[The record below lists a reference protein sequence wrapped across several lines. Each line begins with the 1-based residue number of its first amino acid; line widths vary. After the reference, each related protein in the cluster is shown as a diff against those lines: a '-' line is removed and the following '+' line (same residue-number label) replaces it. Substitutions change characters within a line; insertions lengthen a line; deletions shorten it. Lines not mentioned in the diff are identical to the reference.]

1 MSSVIEIAITSRI
14 SAFPILYAKSRGFFE
29 KEGIQVQIRV
39 LENYDAIL
47 AFLSSGKIEAGEI
60 PFTTWLDLH
69 LKKAVPNKS
78 IFRGMILSRMIHSF
92 YSRYNSSIDSIL
104 EGTPYLIPV
113 LQNTSIDKLLAQ
125 EFMRSG
131 RFRKKI
137 SYTFVYSRSYL
148 LEYEFAQT
156 TTLGLVG
163 SVQESHFLNNGFR
176 ISEGRDL
183 PPYRLPVNMLAFNGR
198 FAKTYPDRLPVN
210 MLAFNG
216 RFAKTYPDRINKLQ
230 NALFRAIQSLIE
242 NTSDTTEHVIQEN
255 IPEFKIEPEQLHY
268 FYKQPSQDLQEI
280 LSPVAAQEELEYL
293 GRIYWRSIK
302 HLTDPP
308 PVLLEALDLA
318 AQDPI
323 PVYPAALKTKKTL
336 LMEEQFS
343 REDESNRL
351 LEMTGD
357 RRELGDLVSDIHNL
371 VLNIYNSKKGVRLP
385 VLPLKGTASAIRTGI
400 NSILDFLFQEIRTQ
414 EVRALAI
421 DNVLM
426 MQGLEMDKRNM
437 ELQFSDDRFNYL
449 FEFSP
454 IPVILLDSVSGGLI
468 AGNYNFRSLTGYSK
482 DNIHNLRLENLFPGL
497 EEMGD
502 WPSPTKSPETM
513 LRVDQAKM
521 KLRDKTE
528 MDVSLSITALFE
540 RARKIYQVHILYDSE
555 KKETEQAK
563 HEFISNISH
572 ELRSPMTNIQGY
584 FELLRAEI
592 NTSLSKDQGGMLD
605 VIEKNIKR
613 LNHLIENLLK
623 FEEVRGEDNS
633 GLIENFDPALVI
645 EEVVYSN
652 EPSAKE
658 KDLSVELGLIKKL
671 KVRGIRFEFSQ
682 VITNLFVNA
691 IKYTEK
697 GKIEMTM
704 VESGGDKIEINIK
717 DTGVGID
724 SKYVEKVFERFFRIP
739 NDRNKR
745 VGGTGLGL
753 SISRTILHKMNGE
766 ITLESR
772 VGGGSN
778 FKILL
783 PLQPSE

>member
-1 MSSVIEIAITSRI
+1 MPSVIEIAITSRI

-29 KEGIQVQIRV
+29 KEGVQVQIRV

-47 AFLSSGKIEAGEI
+47 AFLSSGKIEVGEI

-69 LKKAVPNKS
+69 LKKTAPNKAVY
-78 IFRGMILSRMIHSF
+78 RGMILSRMIHSF
-92 YSRYNSSIDSIL
+92 YSRYNSSTDSIL
-104 EGTPYLIPV
+104 EGTPYIIPV
-113 LQNTSIDKLLAQ
+113 MQNTSIDKLLAQ
-125 EFMRSG
+125 EFLRSS

-137 SYTFVYSRSYL
+137 SHSFVFSRSYL

-163 SVQESHFLNNGFR
+163 SVQESHYLNNGFR
-176 ISEGRDL
+176 ISDGRDL

-198 FAKTYPDRLPVN
+198 FAKTYPE
-210 MLAFNG
+210 
-216 RFAKTYPDRINKLQ
+216 RIHKVQ
-230 NALFRAIQSLIE
+230 TAITRAIQSLIE
-242 NTSDTTEHVIQEN
+242 NTSDSTEHVVQEN

-268 FYKQPSQDLQEI
+268 FYKQPTQDLKEI
-280 LSPVAAQEELEYL
+280 LSPVAASEELEYL
-293 GRIYWRSIK
+293 GGVYWRSMG
-302 HLTDPP
+302 HRSDPP
-308 PVLLEALDLA
+308 PVVLEALDFA
-318 AQDPI
+318 AKDPI
-323 PVYPAALKTKKTL
+323 PSYPEALRERKTV

-343 REDESNRL
+343 HKDESSRL
-351 LEMTGD
+351 LEKAGD
-357 RRELGDLVSDIHNL
+357 RRELGDLVSDLQNL
-371 VLNIYNSKKGVRLP
+371 VLNIYNSKKGVRLS
-385 VLPLKGTASAIRTGI
+385 VSPLKGTASAIRTGI
-400 NSILDFLFQEIRTQ
+400 NSILDFLFQEIRSQ
-414 EVRALAI
+414 ETKTLAI

-426 MQGLEMDKRNM
+426 MQGLEMDKKSM

-454 IPVILLDSVSGGLI
+454 IPVILLDSVSGSLI
-468 AGNYNFRSLTGYSK
+468 VGNYNFRSLSGYSK
-482 DNIHNLRLENLFPGL
+482 DNISNLRLEDLFPAL
-497 EEMGD
+497 DEMTD
-502 WPSPTKSPETM
+502 WSVPTKSAETM
-513 LRVDQAKM
+513 LRVDHAKM
-521 KLRDKTE
+521 RLKDKSE

-584 FELLRAEI
+584 FELLRTEL
-592 NTSLSKDQGGMLD
+592 NSSLNKDQSGMLD

-633 GLIENFDPALVI
+633 GLIENFDPAQVI
-645 EEVVYSN
+645 DEVVYSN
-652 EPSAKE
+652 GPSAKE
-658 KDLSVELGLIKKL
+658 KGLNVELSLIKKL
-671 KVRGIRFEFSQ
+671 KVKGIRFEFSQ

-697 GKIEMTM
+697 GKIEIKMI
-704 VESGGDKIEINIK
+704 ESGTGKLEINIK

-724 SKYVEKVFERFFRIP
+724 PKYIEKVFERFFRIP

-745 VGGTGLGL
+745 IGGTGLGL

-772 VGGGSN
+772 VNGGSN
-778 FKILL
+778 FRIFL
-783 PLQPSE
+783 PLQPND

>member
-1 MSSVIEIAITSRI
+1 MIEIAITSRI

-47 AFLSSGKIEAGEI
+47 AFLSSGKIEVGEI

-92 YSRYNSSIDSIL
+92 YSRYNSSMDSIL

-125 EFMRSG
+125 EFMRSS

-198 FAKTYPDRLPVN
+198 FAKTYPDR
-210 MLAFNG
+210 
-216 RFAKTYPDRINKLQ
+216 INKLQ

-255 IPEFKIEPEQLHY
+255 VPEFKIEPEQLHY

-280 LSPVAAQEELEYL
+280 LSPVAALEELEYL

-318 AQDPI
+318 AKDPVPI
-323 PVYPAALKTKKTL
+323 YPAALRTKKTL
-336 LMEEQFS
+336 LMEEQFN

-357 RRELGDLVSDIHNL
+357 RRELGDLVSDVHNL

-414 EVRALAI
+414 EIKAFAI

-454 IPVILLDSVSGGLI
+454 IPVILLDSVSGALI

-482 DNIHNLRLENLFPGL
+482 DNIHNLRLEDLFPGL

-502 WPSPTKSPETM
+502 WSSPTRSPETM

-521 KLRDKTE
+521 KLRDKSE

-540 RARKIYQVHILYDSE
+540 RARKIYQVHILYDTE
-555 KKETEQAK
+555 KKETERAK

-584 FELLRAEI
+584 FELLRVEI
-592 NTSLSKDQGGMLD
+592 NTLLSKDQSGMLD

-623 FEEVRGEDNS
+623 FEEVQGEDNS
-633 GLIENFDPALVI
+633 GLVENFDPALVI

-658 KDLSVELGLIKKL
+658 KGLGVELSLIKKL

-704 VESGGDKIEINIK
+704 AEFGGERVEINIK

-724 SKYVEKVFERFFRIP
+724 PKYVEKVFERFFRVP

-753 SISRTILHKMNGE
+753 PISRTILHKMNGE

-772 VGGGSN
+772 VGGGSS
-778 FKILL
+778 FKISL
-783 PLQPSE
+783 PLQPSSASK

>member
-47 AFLSSGKIEAGEI
+47 AFLSSGKIEVGEI

-69 LKKAVPNKS
+69 LKKTVPNKS

-92 YSRYNSSIDSIL
+92 YSKYNSSMDSIL

-113 LQNTSIDKLLAQ
+113 LQNTSVDKLLAQ
-125 EFMRSG
+125 EFMRSS

-156 TTLGLVG
+156 TTLGLIG

-198 FAKTYPDRLPVN
+198 FAKTYPDR
-210 MLAFNG
+210 
-216 RFAKTYPDRINKLQ
+216 INKLQ
-230 NALFRAIQSLIE
+230 SALFRAIQSLIE

-280 LSPVAAQEELEYL
+280 LSPVAALEELEYL

-318 AQDPI
+318 AKDPI
-323 PVYPAALKTKKTL
+323 PIYPAALKTKKTV
-336 LMEEQFS
+336 LMEEQFN

-351 LEMTGD
+351 LEITGD
-357 RRELGDLVSDIHNL
+357 RRELGDLVSDVHNL

-414 EVRALAI
+414 EIKALAI

-426 MQGLEMDKRNM
+426 MQGLGMDKRNM

-454 IPVILLDSVSGGLI
+454 IPVILLDSVSGALI
-468 AGNYNFRSLTGYSK
+468 AGNYNFRSLTSYSK
-482 DNIHNLRLENLFPGL
+482 DNIHSLRLEDLFPGL

-502 WPSPTKSPETM
+502 WSSPTKSPETM
-513 LRVDQAKM
+513 LRVDQVKM
-521 KLRDKTE
+521 KLRDKSE

-592 NTSLSKDQGGMLD
+592 NTFLSKDQSGMLN

-623 FEEVRGEDNS
+623 FEEVQGEDNS
-633 GLIENFDPALVI
+633 GLVENFDPALVI

-658 KDLSVELGLIKKL
+658 KGLSVELNLIKKL

-704 VESGGDKIEINIK
+704 IESGEGTIEINIK

-724 SKYVEKVFERFFRIP
+724 PKYVEKVFERFFRVP

-753 SISRTILHKMNGE
+753 PISRTILHKMNGE

-778 FKILL
+778 FKISL
-783 PLQPSE
+783 PLQSSDSK

>member
-183 PPYRLPVNMLAFNGR
+183 PPY
-198 FAKTYPDRLPVN
+198 RLPVN

-592 NTSLSKDQGGMLD
+592 NISLSKDQGGMLD

-658 KDLSVELGLIKKL
+658 KGLSVELGLIKKL

-704 VESGGDKIEINIK
+704 VESGRDKIEINIK

>member
-198 FAKTYPDRLPVN
+198 FAKTYPDR
-210 MLAFNG
+210 
-216 RFAKTYPDRINKLQ
+216 INKLQ

-385 VLPLKGTASAIRTGI
+385 VLPLKGTASAIRIGI

-658 KDLSVELGLIKKL
+658 KGLSVELGLIKKL

-682 VITNLFVNA
+682 VVTNLFVNA

>member
-1 MSSVIEIAITSRI
+1 MIEIAITSRI

-47 AFLSSGKIEAGEI
+47 AFLSSGKIEVGEI

-69 LKKAVPNKS
+69 LKKTVPNKS

-92 YSRYNSSIDSIL
+92 YSKYNSSMDSIL

-113 LQNTSIDKLLAQ
+113 LQNTSVDKLLAQ
-125 EFMRSG
+125 EFMRSS

-156 TTLGLVG
+156 TTLGLIG

-198 FAKTYPDRLPVN
+198 FAKTYPDR
-210 MLAFNG
+210 
-216 RFAKTYPDRINKLQ
+216 INKLQ
-230 NALFRAIQSLIE
+230 SALFRAIQSLIE

-280 LSPVAAQEELEYL
+280 LSPVAALEELEYL

-318 AQDPI
+318 AKDPI
-323 PVYPAALKTKKTL
+323 PIYPAALKTKKTV
-336 LMEEQFS
+336 LMEEQFN

-351 LEMTGD
+351 LEITGD
-357 RRELGDLVSDIHNL
+357 RRELGDLVSDVHNL

-414 EVRALAI
+414 EIKALAI

-454 IPVILLDSVSGGLI
+454 IPVILLDSVSGALI
-468 AGNYNFRSLTGYSK
+468 AGNYNFRSLTSYSK
-482 DNIHNLRLENLFPGL
+482 DNIHSLRLEDLFPGL

-502 WPSPTKSPETM
+502 WSSPTKSPETM
-513 LRVDQAKM
+513 LRVDQVKM
-521 KLRDKTE
+521 KLRDKSE

-592 NTSLSKDQGGMLD
+592 NTFLSKDQSGMLN

-623 FEEVRGEDNS
+623 FEEVQGEDNS
-633 GLIENFDPALVI
+633 GLVENFDPALVI

-658 KDLSVELGLIKKL
+658 KGLSVELNLIKKL

-704 VESGGDKIEINIK
+704 IESGEGTIEINIK

-724 SKYVEKVFERFFRIP
+724 PKYVEKVFERFFRVP

-745 VGGTGLGL
+745 VRGTGLGL
-753 SISRTILHKMNGE
+753 PISRTILHKMNGE

-778 FKILL
+778 FKISL
-783 PLQPSE
+783 PLQSSDSK

>member
-1 MSSVIEIAITSRI
+1 MPSVIEIAITSRI

-29 KEGIQVQIRV
+29 KEGVQVQIRV

-47 AFLSSGKIEAGEI
+47 AFLSSGKIEVGEI

-69 LKKAVPNKS
+69 LKKTAPNKS
-78 IFRGMILSRMIHSF
+78 IYRGMILSRMIHSF
-92 YSRYNSSIDSIL
+92 YSRYNSSTDSIL
-104 EGTPYLIPV
+104 EGTPYIIPV
-113 LQNTSIDKLLAQ
+113 LQNTSLDKLLAQ
-125 EFMRSG
+125 EFLRSS

-137 SYTFVYSRSYL
+137 SHSFVFSRSYL

-163 SVQESHFLNNGFR
+163 SVQESHYLNNGFR
-176 ISEGRDL
+176 ISDGRDL

-198 FAKTYPDRLPVN
+198 FAKTYPE
-210 MLAFNG
+210 
-216 RFAKTYPDRINKLQ
+216 RIHKVQ
-230 NALFRAIQSLIE
+230 TAITRAIQSLIE
-242 NTSDTTEHVIQEN
+242 NTSDSTEHVVQEN

-268 FYKQPSQDLQEI
+268 FYKQPTQDLKEI
-280 LSPVAAQEELEYL
+280 LSPVAASEELEYL
-293 GRIYWRSIK
+293 GGIYWRSMS
-302 HLTDPP
+302 HLTEPP
-308 PVLLEALDLA
+308 PVLLEALDFA
-318 AQDPI
+318 AKDPI
-323 PVYPAALKTKKTL
+323 PSYPDALRERKTVL
-336 LMEEQFS
+336 VEEHF
-343 REDESNRL
+343 RRKDESNRL
-351 LEMTGD
+351 LEKAGD
-357 RRELGDLVSDIHNL
+357 RRELGDLVSDLQNL
-371 VLNIYNSKKGVRLP
+371 VLNIYNSKKGVRLS
-385 VLPLKGTASAIRTGI
+385 VSPLKGTASAIRTGI
-400 NSILDFLFQEIRTQ
+400 NSILDFLFQEIRAQ
-414 EVRALAI
+414 ETKTLAI

-426 MQGLEMDKRNM
+426 MQGLEMDKKSM

-454 IPVILLDSVSGGLI
+454 IPVILLDSVSGSLI
-468 AGNYNFRSLTGYSK
+468 VGNYNFRSLSGYSK
-482 DNIHNLRLENLFPGL
+482 DNISNLRLEDLFPAL
-497 EEMGD
+497 NEMTD
-502 WPSPTKSPETM
+502 WSVPTKSAETM
-513 LRVDQAKM
+513 LRVDHARMRLK
-521 KLRDKTE
+521 DKSE
-528 MDVSLSITALFE
+528 MAVSLSITALFE

-584 FELLRAEI
+584 FELLRTEL
-592 NTSLSKDQGGMLD
+592 NSSLNKDQSGMLD

-652 EPSAKE
+652 GPSAKE
-658 KDLSVELGLIKKL
+658 KGLDVDLSLIKKL
-671 KVRGIRFEFSQ
+671 KVKGIRFEFSQ

-697 GKIEMTM
+697 GKIEIKMI
-704 VESGGDKIEINIK
+704 ESGAGKLEINLK

-724 SKYVEKVFERFFRIP
+724 PKYIEKVFERFFRIP

-745 VGGTGLGL
+745 IGGTGLGL

-772 VGGGSN
+772 VNGGSN
-778 FKILL
+778 FRIFL
-783 PLQPSE
+783 PLQSND

>member
-47 AFLSSGKIEAGEI
+47 AFLSSGKIEVGEI

-69 LKKAVPNKS
+69 LKKTVPNKS

-92 YSRYNSSIDSIL
+92 YSKYNSSMDSIL

-113 LQNTSIDKLLAQ
+113 LQNTSVDKLLAQ
-125 EFMRSG
+125 EFMRSS

-156 TTLGLVG
+156 TTLGLIG

-198 FAKTYPDRLPVN
+198 FAKTYPDR
-210 MLAFNG
+210 
-216 RFAKTYPDRINKLQ
+216 INKLQ
-230 NALFRAIQSLIE
+230 SALFRAIQSLIE

-280 LSPVAAQEELEYL
+280 LSPVAALEELEYL

-318 AQDPI
+318 AKDPI
-323 PVYPAALKTKKTL
+323 PIYPAALKTKKTV
-336 LMEEQFS
+336 LMEEQFN

-351 LEMTGD
+351 LEITGD
-357 RRELGDLVSDIHNL
+357 RRELGDLVSDVHNL

-385 VLPLKGTASAIRTGI
+385 VLPLKGTAPAIRTGI

-414 EVRALAI
+414 EIKALEI

-454 IPVILLDSVSGGLI
+454 IPVILLDSVSGALI
-468 AGNYNFRSLTGYSK
+468 AGNYNFRSLTSYSK
-482 DNIHNLRLENLFPGL
+482 DNIHSLRLEDLFPGL

-502 WPSPTKSPETM
+502 WSSPTKSPETM
-513 LRVDQAKM
+513 LRVDQVKM
-521 KLRDKTE
+521 KLRDKSE

-592 NTSLSKDQGGMLD
+592 NTFLSKDQSGMLN

-623 FEEVRGEDNS
+623 FEEVQGEDNS
-633 GLIENFDPALVI
+633 GLVENFDPALVI

-658 KDLSVELGLIKKL
+658 KGLGVELNLIKKL

-704 VESGGDKIEINIK
+704 IESGEGTIEINIK

-724 SKYVEKVFERFFRIP
+724 PKYVEKVFERFFRVP

-753 SISRTILHKMNGE
+753 PISRTILHKMNGE

-778 FKILL
+778 FKISL
-783 PLQPSE
+783 PLQSSDSK

>member
-1 MSSVIEIAITSRI
+1 MIEIAITSRI

-47 AFLSSGKIEAGEI
+47 AFLSSGKIEVGEI

-69 LKKAVPNKS
+69 LKKTVPNKS

-92 YSRYNSSIDSIL
+92 YSKYNSSMDSIL

-113 LQNTSIDKLLAQ
+113 LQNTSVDKLLAQ
-125 EFMRSG
+125 EFMRSS

-156 TTLGLVG
+156 TTLGLIG

-198 FAKTYPDRLPVN
+198 FAKTYPDR
-210 MLAFNG
+210 
-216 RFAKTYPDRINKLQ
+216 INKLQ
-230 NALFRAIQSLIE
+230 SALFRAIQSLIE

-280 LSPVAAQEELEYL
+280 LSPVAALEELEYL

-318 AQDPI
+318 AKDPI
-323 PVYPAALKTKKTL
+323 PIYPAALKTKKTV
-336 LMEEQFS
+336 LMEEQFN

-351 LEMTGD
+351 LEITGD
-357 RRELGDLVSDIHNL
+357 RRELGDLVSDVHNL

-414 EVRALAI
+414 EIKALAI

-454 IPVILLDSVSGGLI
+454 IPVILLDSVSGALI
-468 AGNYNFRSLTGYSK
+468 AENYNFRSLTSYSK
-482 DNIHNLRLENLFPGL
+482 DNIHSLRLEDLFPGL

-502 WPSPTKSPETM
+502 WSSPTKSPETM
-513 LRVDQAKM
+513 LRVDQVKM
-521 KLRDKTE
+521 KLRDKSE

-592 NTSLSKDQGGMLD
+592 NTFLSKDQSGMLN

-623 FEEVRGEDNS
+623 FEEVQGEDNS
-633 GLIENFDPALVI
+633 GLVENFDPALVI

-658 KDLSVELGLIKKL
+658 KGLSVELNLIKKL

-704 VESGGDKIEINIK
+704 IESGEGTIEINIK

-724 SKYVEKVFERFFRIP
+724 PKYVEKVFERFFRVP

-753 SISRTILHKMNGE
+753 PISRTILHKMNGE

-778 FKILL
+778 FKISL
-783 PLQPSE
+783 PLQSSDSK

>member
-1 MSSVIEIAITSRI
+1 MIEIAITSRI

-131 RFRKKI
+131 RFRKKV

-198 FAKTYPDRLPVN
+198 FAKTYPDR
-210 MLAFNG
+210 
-216 RFAKTYPDRINKLQ
+216 INKLQ
-230 NALFRAIQSLIE
+230 SALFRAIQSLIE

-255 IPEFKIEPEQLHY
+255 VPEFKIEPEQLHY

-280 LSPVAAQEELEYL
+280 LSPVAALEELEYL

-318 AQDPI
+318 AKDPI
-323 PVYPAALKTKKTL
+323 PIYPAALKTKKTL
-336 LMEEQFS
+336 LMEEQFN

-357 RRELGDLVSDIHNL
+357 RRELGDLVSDVHNL

-414 EVRALAI
+414 EIKTLAI

-454 IPVILLDSVSGGLI
+454 IPVILLDSVSGALI

-482 DNIHNLRLENLFPGL
+482 DNIHNLRLEDLFPGL

-502 WPSPTKSPETM
+502 WSSPTKSPETM

-521 KLRDKTE
+521 KLRDKSE

-592 NTSLSKDQGGMLD
+592 NTSLSKDQSGMLN

-658 KDLSVELGLIKKL
+658 KGLSVELSLIKKL

-704 VESGGDKIEINIK
+704 TEPGGGKIEINIK

-724 SKYVEKVFERFFRIP
+724 PKYVEKVFERFFRIP

-753 SISRTILHKMNGE
+753 PISRTILHKMNGE
-766 ITLESR
+766 INLESR

-778 FKILL
+778 FKISP
-783 PLQPSE
+783 PLQPSDSK

>member
-1 MSSVIEIAITSRI
+1 MIEIAITSRI

-183 PPYRLPVNMLAFNGR
+183 PPY
-198 FAKTYPDRLPVN
+198 RLPVN

-658 KDLSVELGLIKKL
+658 KGLSVELGLIKKL

-717 DTGVGID
+717 DTGVGVD

>member
-1 MSSVIEIAITSRI
+1 MIEIAITSRI

-47 AFLSSGKIEAGEI
+47 AFLSSGKIEVGEI

-92 YSRYNSSIDSIL
+92 YSRYNSSMDSIL

-125 EFMRSG
+125 EFMRSS

-198 FAKTYPDRLPVN
+198 FAKTYPDR
-210 MLAFNG
+210 
-216 RFAKTYPDRINKLQ
+216 INKLQ
-230 NALFRAIQSLIE
+230 SALFRAIQSLIE

-255 IPEFKIEPEQLHY
+255 VPEFKIEPEQLHY

-280 LSPVAAQEELEYL
+280 LSPVAALEELEYL

-318 AQDPI
+318 AKDPI
-323 PVYPAALKTKKTL
+323 PIYPAALKTKKTL
-336 LMEEQFS
+336 LMEEQFN

-357 RRELGDLVSDIHNL
+357 RRELGDLVSDVHNL

-414 EVRALAI
+414 EIKALAI

-454 IPVILLDSVSGGLI
+454 IPVILLDSVSGALI

-482 DNIHNLRLENLFPGL
+482 DNIHNLRLEDLFPGL

-502 WPSPTKSPETM
+502 WSSPTKSPETM

-521 KLRDKTE
+521 KLRDKSE

-592 NTSLSKDQGGMLD
+592 NTSLSKDQSGMLD

-623 FEEVRGEDNS
+623 FEEVQGEDNS
-633 GLIENFDPALVI
+633 GLVENFDPALVI

-658 KDLSVELGLIKKL
+658 KGLSVELSLIKKL

-697 GKIEMTM
+697 GKIEMMMT
-704 VESGGDKIEINIK
+704 ESGGGKIEINIK

-724 SKYVEKVFERFFRIP
+724 PKYVEKVFERFFRVP

-753 SISRTILHKMNGE
+753 PISRTILHKMNGE
-766 ITLESR
+766 INLESR

-778 FKILL
+778 FKISL
-783 PLQPSE
+783 PLQPSDSK

>member
-183 PPYRLPVNMLAFNGR
+183 PPY
-198 FAKTYPDRLPVN
+198 RLPVN

-658 KDLSVELGLIKKL
+658 KGLSVELGLIKKL

-717 DTGVGID
+717 DTGVGVD

>member
-1 MSSVIEIAITSRI
+1 MPSVIEIAVTSRI

-29 KEGIQVQIRV
+29 KEGVQVQIRV

-47 AFLSSGKIEAGEI
+47 AFLSSGKIEVGEI

-69 LKKAVPNKS
+69 LKKTAPNKS
-78 IFRGMILSRMIHSF
+78 IYRGMILSRMIHSF
-92 YSRYNSSIDSIL
+92 YSRYNSSTDSIL
-104 EGTPYLIPV
+104 EGTPYIIPV
-113 LQNTSIDKLLAQ
+113 LQNTSLDKLLAQ
-125 EFMRSG
+125 EFLRSS

-137 SYTFVYSRSYL
+137 SHSFVFSRSYL

-163 SVQESHFLNNGFR
+163 SVQESHYLNNGFR
-176 ISEGRDL
+176 ISDGRDL

-198 FAKTYPDRLPVN
+198 FAKTYPE
-210 MLAFNG
+210 
-216 RFAKTYPDRINKLQ
+216 RIHKVQ
-230 NALFRAIQSLIE
+230 TAITRAIQSLIE
-242 NTSDTTEHVIQEN
+242 NTSDSTEHVVQEN

-268 FYKQPSQDLQEI
+268 FYKQPTQDLKEI
-280 LSPVAAQEELEYL
+280 LSPVAASEELEYL
-293 GRIYWRSIK
+293 GGIYWRSMN
-302 HLTDPP
+302 HLTEPP
-308 PVLLEALDLA
+308 PVLLEALDFA
-318 AQDPI
+318 AKDPI
-323 PVYPAALKTKKTL
+323 PSYPDALRERKTVL
-336 LMEEQFS
+336 VEEHF
-343 REDESNRL
+343 RRKDESNRL
-351 LEMTGD
+351 LEKAGD
-357 RRELGDLVSDIHNL
+357 RRELGDLVSDLQNL
-371 VLNIYNSKKGVRLP
+371 VLNIYNSKKGVRLS
-385 VLPLKGTASAIRTGI
+385 VSPLKGTASAIRTGI
-400 NSILDFLFQEIRTQ
+400 NSILDFLFQEIRAQ
-414 EVRALAI
+414 ETKTLAI

-426 MQGLEMDKRNM
+426 MQGLEMDKKSM

-454 IPVILLDSVSGGLI
+454 IPVILLDSVSGSLI
-468 AGNYNFRSLTGYSK
+468 VGNYNFRSLSGYSK
-482 DNIHNLRLENLFPGL
+482 DNISNLRLEDLFPAL
-497 EEMGD
+497 NEMTD
-502 WPSPTKSPETM
+502 WSVPTKSAETM
-513 LRVDQAKM
+513 LRVDHAKM
-521 KLRDKTE
+521 RLKDKSE
-528 MDVSLSITALFE
+528 MAVSLSITALFE

-584 FELLRAEI
+584 FELLRTEL
-592 NTSLSKDQGGMLD
+592 NSSLNKDQSGMLD

-652 EPSAKE
+652 GPSAKE
-658 KDLSVELGLIKKL
+658 KGLDVDLSLIKKL
-671 KVRGIRFEFSQ
+671 KVKGIRFEFSQ

-697 GKIEMTM
+697 GKIEIKMI
-704 VESGGDKIEINIK
+704 ESGAGKLEINLK

-724 SKYVEKVFERFFRIP
+724 PKYIEKVFERFFRIP

-745 VGGTGLGL
+745 IGGTGLGL

-772 VGGGSN
+772 VNGGSN
-778 FKILL
+778 FRIFL
-783 PLQPSE
+783 PLQSND

>member
-183 PPYRLPVNMLAFNGR
+183 PPY
-198 FAKTYPDRLPVN
+198 RLPVN

-426 MQGLEMDKRNM
+426 MQGLEMDKRNI

-623 FEEVRGEDNS
+623 FEEVQGEDNS

-658 KDLSVELGLIKKL
+658 KGLSVELGLIKKL

-704 VESGGDKIEINIK
+704 VESGRDKIEINIK

-783 PLQPSE
+783 PLQPSG

>member
-1 MSSVIEIAITSRI
+1 MIEIAITSRI

-47 AFLSSGKIEAGEI
+47 AFLSSGKIEVGEI

-69 LKKAVPNKS
+69 LKKTVPNKS

-92 YSRYNSSIDSIL
+92 YSKYNSSMDSIL

-113 LQNTSIDKLLAQ
+113 LQNTSVDKLLAQ
-125 EFMRSG
+125 EFMRSS

-156 TTLGLVG
+156 TTLGLIG

-198 FAKTYPDRLPVN
+198 FAKTYPDR
-210 MLAFNG
+210 
-216 RFAKTYPDRINKLQ
+216 INKLQ
-230 NALFRAIQSLIE
+230 SALFRAIQSLIE

-280 LSPVAAQEELEYL
+280 LSPVAALEELEYL

-318 AQDPI
+318 AKDPI
-323 PVYPAALKTKKTL
+323 PIYPAALKTKKTV
-336 LMEEQFS
+336 LMEEQFN

-351 LEMTGD
+351 LEITGD
-357 RRELGDLVSDIHNL
+357 RRELGDLVSDVHNL

-414 EVRALAI
+414 EIKALAI

-454 IPVILLDSVSGGLI
+454 IPVILLDSVSGALI
-468 AGNYNFRSLTGYSK
+468 AGNYNFRSLTSYSK
-482 DNIHNLRLENLFPGL
+482 DNIHSLRLEDLFPGL

-502 WPSPTKSPETM
+502 WSSPTKSPETM
-513 LRVDQAKM
+513 LRVGQVKM
-521 KLRDKTE
+521 KLRDKSE

-592 NTSLSKDQGGMLD
+592 NTFLSKDQSGMLN

-623 FEEVRGEDNS
+623 FEEVQGEDNS
-633 GLIENFDPALVI
+633 GLVENFDPALVI

-658 KDLSVELGLIKKL
+658 KGLGVELNLIKKL

-704 VESGGDKIEINIK
+704 IESGEGTIEINIK

-724 SKYVEKVFERFFRIP
+724 PKYVEKVFERFFRVP

-753 SISRTILHKMNGE
+753 PISRTILHKMNGE

-778 FKILL
+778 FKISL
-783 PLQPSE
+783 PLQSSDSK

>member
-1 MSSVIEIAITSRI
+1 MIEIAITSRI

-198 FAKTYPDRLPVN
+198 FAKTYPDR
-210 MLAFNG
+210 
-216 RFAKTYPDRINKLQ
+216 INKLQ

-385 VLPLKGTASAIRTGI
+385 VLPLKGTASAIRIGI

-658 KDLSVELGLIKKL
+658 KGLSVELGLIKKL

-682 VITNLFVNA
+682 VVTNLFVNA